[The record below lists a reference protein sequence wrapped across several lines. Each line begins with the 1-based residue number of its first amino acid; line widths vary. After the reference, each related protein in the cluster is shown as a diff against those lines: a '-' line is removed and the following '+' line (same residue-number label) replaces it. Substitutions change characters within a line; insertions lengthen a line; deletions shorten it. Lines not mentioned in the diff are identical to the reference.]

1 MILGKHIIRRIDN
14 SNIVVHQFKGYLKD
28 GTTFRMDEP
37 VTYHGTIESALRRY
51 RNDQR
56 SRVLAGDESIDDVIK
71 KFNAVDKNF
80 IKLLKEEEN
89 LKELWSLM
97 ETTIP
102 ELPEPIVRKEE
113 VA

>member
-56 SRVLAGDESIDDVIK
+56 ARILNGDETVDEVIAKFHSVDK
-71 KFNAVDKNF
+71 KF
-80 IKLLKEEEN
+80 IQLLKEEEN
-89 LKELWSLM
+89 LKDLWQLM

-102 ELPEPIVRKEE
+102 KLPEHFTEE
-113 VA
+113 VS